1 MRVLFVTSNRI
12 GDTVLSTGIL
22 NHIIRH
28 NPDARI
34 TLACGPAPAR
44 LFDETPNIERLMVI
58 EKEPR
63 AGHLR
68 KLWRSAVGRRWDL
81 VVDLRASALAYL
93 LWVRR
98 RRVYR
103 PVDNGTPRVV
113 QLSQFFGLEEV
124 APPGLWFGEK
134 QVTIAR
140 KAIPPGGPVLGIGP
154 TANWGGK
161 QWAAGKFAEL
171 VARLTGPGAI
181 LEDARIA
188 VFGAERERPAALPL
202 LERIPKARRID
213 LVGKS
218 DILTAA
224 ACLQECSL
232 YIGNDSGL
240 MHLAAATY
248 TPTLGLFGPSRD
260 DLYAPWGDHCGVV
273 RTGAS
278 FAVLSKM
285 PEFHPDRSDSLM
297 DSLGVEAV
305 ETAAC
310 DLWRAFQ
317 PDEAAPA
324 LGAVR

>member
-28 NPDARI
+28 HPDARI

-44 LFDETPNIERLMVI
+44 LFDETPNIKRLMII

-68 KLWRSAVGRRWDL
+68 KLWRAVVGQRWDL

-93 LWVRR
+93 VWARR

-103 PVDNGTPRVV
+103 PVDDGVPRVV

-134 QVTIAR
+134 QVTAAR
-140 KAIPPGGPVLGIGP
+140 KMVPPGPVLGIGP

-161 QWAAGKFAEL
+161 QWSARKFAEL
-171 VARLTGPGAI
+171 VARLTGLGSI
-181 LEDARIA
+181 LEDAYIA
-188 VFGAERERPAALPL
+188 VFGAQRDRPAAMPL

-213 LVGKS
+213 LVGKL

-224 ACLQECSL
+224 ACLQECNL

-240 MHLAAATY
+240 MHLAAAIY

-273 RTGAS
+273 RTEAS
-278 FAVLSKM
+278 FAVLSKL
-285 PEFHPDRSDSLM
+285 PEFHPNRSDSLM
-297 DSLGVEAV
+297 DSLSVEAV
-305 ETAAC
+305 EAAAC

-317 PDEAAPA
+317 PEEAAPA